1 MEEQIV
7 WRSGEKS
14 EKTPKSLKPI
24 LNDKN
29 EIINNIPVRGEYN
42 DRKKTIINEQ
52 RIEEIMGRKMAVQTY
67 QNPFFNK
74 KFEDVL
80 ADQEKYLMIRDP
92 TGV

>member
-1 MEEQIV
+1 MEEQII

-14 EKTPKSLKPI
+14 EKTPKSQKPI

-52 RIEEIMGRKMAVQTY
+52 RIEEIMGRKMSVQTY

-80 ADQEKYLMIRDP
+80 ADQEKYLIVRDP
-92 TGV
+92 